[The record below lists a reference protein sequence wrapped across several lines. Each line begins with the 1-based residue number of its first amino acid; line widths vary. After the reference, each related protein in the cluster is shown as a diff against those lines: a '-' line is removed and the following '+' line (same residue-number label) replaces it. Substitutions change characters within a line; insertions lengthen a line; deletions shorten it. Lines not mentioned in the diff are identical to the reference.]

1 MRVRIDTIKNNSET
15 ALKVAVLYTHLNP
28 AKKNFMNIAIKG
40 KTPLMAFVLYIKG
53 ETGCL

>member
-28 AKKNFMNIAIKG
+28 AKKNFINIAIKG
-40 KTPLMAFVLYIKG
+40 KTPLMAFVF
-53 ETGCL
+53 